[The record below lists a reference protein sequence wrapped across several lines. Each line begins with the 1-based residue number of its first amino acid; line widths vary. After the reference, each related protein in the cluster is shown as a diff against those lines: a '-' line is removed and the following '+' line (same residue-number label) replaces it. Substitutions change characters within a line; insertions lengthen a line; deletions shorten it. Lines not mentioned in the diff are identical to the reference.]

1 VSAQIVKYIAGVLI
15 IIVLLIGYFIN
26 KNNKED
32 MARLKMAEIQQNT
45 RLMQNKID
53 EVQAQRESEARI
65 KAKALEKS
73 VKERQEAYIYE
84 AQQYSSNESY
94 HDMSKQTK
102 NESIPNRYSEQE
114 WKDICRSASLTAR
127 TVMYNRQRGHSMSD
141 QFDALLPNSE
151 PQIRSSI
158 ENMIKLAYGR
168 TRYSTPESM
177 KRAELE
183 FENEYHLICLRS
195 YT

>member
-1 VSAQIVKYIAGVLI
+1 MKCLESSLI
-15 IIVLLIGYFIN
+15 IIVLVSGYFIH

-84 AQQYSSNESY
+84 AQQVLF
-94 HDMSKQTK
+94 K
-102 NESIPNRYSEQE
+102 
-114 WKDICRSASLTAR
+114 
-127 TVMYNRQRGHSMSD
+127 
-141 QFDALLPNSE
+141 
-151 PQIRSSI
+151 
-158 ENMIKLAYGR
+158 
-168 TRYSTPESM
+168 
-177 KRAELE
+177 
-183 FENEYHLICLRS
+183 
-195 YT
+195 

>member
-1 VSAQIVKYIAGVLI
+1 
-15 IIVLLIGYFIN
+15 
-26 KNNKED
+26 

-94 HDMSKQTK
+94 HDMSKQTE

-114 WKDICRSASLTAR
+114 
-127 TVMYNRQRGHSMSD
+127 
-141 QFDALLPNSE
+141 
-151 PQIRSSI
+151 
-158 ENMIKLAYGR
+158 
-168 TRYSTPESM
+168 
-177 KRAELE
+177 
-183 FENEYHLICLRS
+183 
-195 YT
+195 

>member
-1 VSAQIVKYIAGVLI
+1 
-15 IIVLLIGYFIN
+15 
-26 KNNKED
+26 

-94 HDMSKQTK
+94 HDMNKQTE
-102 NESIPNRYSEQE
+102 NVSIPNRYSEQE

-127 TVMYNRQRGHSMSD
+127 TVMHNRQRGHSMSD
-141 QFDALLPNSE
+141 QFDVLLPNSE
-151 PQIRSSI
+151 PQIRSLI

>member
-1 VSAQIVKYIAGVLI
+1 MKYIAGALI

-73 VKERQEAYIYE
+73 VKERQEANIYE
-84 AQQYSSNESY
+84 TQQYSSNESY
-94 HDMSKQTK
+94 HDMSKQTE

-127 TVMYNRQRGHSMSD
+127 TVMHNRQRGHSEVVP
-141 QFDALLPNSE
+141 LV
-151 PQIRSSI
+151 
-158 ENMIKLAYGR
+158 
-168 TRYSTPESM
+168 
-177 KRAELE
+177 
-183 FENEYHLICLRS
+183 
-195 YT
+195 

>member
-1 VSAQIVKYIAGVLI
+1 
-15 IIVLLIGYFIN
+15 
-26 KNNKED
+26 
-32 MARLKMAEIQQNT
+32 
-45 RLMQNKID
+45 
-53 EVQAQRESEARI
+53 
-65 KAKALEKS
+65 
-73 VKERQEAYIYE
+73 
-84 AQQYSSNESY
+84 
-94 HDMSKQTK
+94 
-102 NESIPNRYSEQE
+102 
-114 WKDICRSASLTAR
+114 
-127 TVMYNRQRGHSMSD
+127 MSD

-151 PQIRSSI
+151 PQIRSLI